1 MDGHWL
7 ITFRSVTFG
16 QKAECALRS
25 AGIPCTLRKTP
36 KTISARGCGYCLQ
49 LRPVDGPAA
58 LHLLQSKQIGYTGIY
73 LLSGD
78 GNVEEI
84 KL

>member
-7 ITFRSVTFG
+7 ITFRSITFG
-16 QKAECALRS
+16 QKGERVLRS
-25 AGIPCTLRKTP
+25 GGIACLLRKTP
-36 KTISARGCGYCLQ
+36 KNISARGCGYCLQ
-49 LRPVDGPAA
+49 LRASDGPEG
-58 LHLLQSKQIGYTGIY
+58 LRLLQNAQVGHTGIY
-73 LLSGD
+73 LMSSD

>member
-7 ITFRSVTFG
+7 ITFRSITFG
-16 QKAECALRS
+16 QKGERVLRS
-25 AGIPCTLRKTP
+25 GGIASSLRKTP
-36 KTISARGCGYCLQ
+36 KMISARGCGYCLQ
-49 LRPVDGPAA
+49 LRANDGPEA
-58 LHLLQSKQIGYTGIY
+58 LRLLQNAQVGYIGIY

>member
-7 ITFRSVTFG
+7 ITFRSITFV
-16 QKAECALRS
+16 QKGERALRS
-25 AGIPCTLRKTP
+25 GGIACSLRKTP
-36 KTISARGCGYCLQ
+36 KMISARGCGYCLQ
-49 LRPVDGPAA
+49 LKASDGPEG
-58 LHLLQSKQIGYTGIY
+58 LQLLQHAKVGYTGIY
-73 LLSGD
+73 VLHGN

>member
-16 QKAECALRS
+16 QKAERALKS

-36 KTISARGCGYCLQ
+36 KSISARGCGYCIQ
-49 LRPVDGPAA
+49 LRPNSGPSA
-58 LHLLQSKQIGYTGIY
+58 LQLLQSKQIGHTGIY
-73 LLSGD
+73 LMRSD